1 MEQEEVRKL
10 ARQLGWL
17 WIAWSISFS
26 ILFLFVVPDIDWLD
40 SSKRTESPTHRDR

>member
-26 ILFLFVVPDIDWLD
+26 ILFLFVVLILTGWIPANEL
-40 SSKRTESPTHRDR
+40 KSPTHRDR